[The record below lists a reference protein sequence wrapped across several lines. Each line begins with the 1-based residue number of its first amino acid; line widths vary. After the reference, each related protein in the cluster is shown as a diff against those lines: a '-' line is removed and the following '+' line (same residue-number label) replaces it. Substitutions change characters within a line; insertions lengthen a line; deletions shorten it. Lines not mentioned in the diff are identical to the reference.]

1 MQKRYYAVK
10 AYGKHGLTF
19 PKFWD
24 SFPTLE
30 SARKTAKS
38 AITDG
43 FTMCEIY
50 RDKPSVSGYFGI
62 QREMVETI
70 GATL

>member
-10 AYGKHGLTF
+10 AYGKPGLTF
-19 PKFWD
+19 PKFWE
-24 SFPTLE
+24 SFPTLAI
-30 SARKTAKS
+30 ARKTAKS

-50 RDKPSVSGYFGI
+50 RDKPTVSGYFGI

-70 GATL
+70 GAT